1 MLGLTKSTPAF
12 PFIESFCMK
21 RIPLALVMSLTVAF
35 SQSTPAQ
42 NLLDLWG
49 AAKSYDASYQSALAL
64 YKSSKNKADEGLS
77 GILPTMALS
86 TNSTRNLIDYTPD
99 VITVN
104 QANPSSSVIPYQRW
118 FGTHIATFTAVQPL
132 YRPANYQT
140 YLQSKSM
147 LAQSVAQ
154 LVASEQDL
162 IVRMCQAYFDVLV
175 SQETLDFTRAQKRAT
190 EEQLAFA
197 KRNFEVGTATIT
209 DTHDAQARYDLVVA
223 QEVAAQN
230 DLNVKKMNLDQLVGM
245 QQTKPVP
252 MMSEAPI
259 ERLMP
264 SNIEEWVANS
274 EKSHPS
280 VLNSKLGLDIANLE
294 VKKSVAG
301 HLPTVD
307 LTASMTGTRN
317 LDGTNTSGLSTL
329 GTHVLNKSVG
339 VVVNVPIFSGFYVE
353 NRIKETE
360 NLADKARY
368 DYEYAKRTA
377 ALSTQSAF
385 LNLVSGIGQVNALK
399 AAERSTQKSLES
411 NQLGYSVGLKLN
423 IDVLNAQSQRYQTK
437 RDLAQA
443 RYNVLMQELK
453 LKQAS
458 GILQAS
464 DLNELNDML
473 ERQP

>member
-1 MLGLTKSTPAF
+1 
-12 PFIESFCMK
+12 
-21 RIPLALVMSLTVAF
+21 
-35 SQSTPAQ
+35 
-42 NLLDLWG
+42 
-49 AAKSYDASYQSALAL
+49 
-64 YKSSKNKADEGLS
+64 
-77 GILPTMALS
+77 
-86 TNSTRNLIDYTPD
+86 
-99 VITVN
+99 
-104 QANPSSSVIPYQRW
+104 
-118 FGTHIATFTAVQPL
+118 
-132 YRPANYQT
+132 
-140 YLQSKSM
+140 
-147 LAQSVAQ
+147 
-154 LVASEQDL
+154 
-162 IVRMCQAYFDVLV
+162 
-175 SQETLDFTRAQKRAT
+175 
-190 EEQLAFA
+190 
-197 KRNFEVGTATIT
+197 
-209 DTHDAQARYDLVVA
+209 LVVA

-280 VLNSKLGLDIANLE
+280 VLNAKLGLDIANLE

>member
-1 MLGLTKSTPAF
+1 MHGLMRLIQAYPS
-12 PFIESFCMK
+12 IESLRMK
-21 RIPLALVMSLTVAF
+21 RIPLALVVSLSVAF
-35 SQSTPAQ
+35 GQSSAAQ

-49 AAKSYDASYQSALAL
+49 SAKSYDASYQSALAL
-64 YKSSKNKADEGLS
+64 YKSSKNRADEGLA

-99 VITVN
+99 VVTIN
-104 QANPSSSVIPYQRW
+104 PSNPSSNVIPYQRW

-140 YLQSKSM
+140 YLQSKSV

-154 LVASEQDL
+154 LVAAEQDL
-162 IVRMCQAYFDVLV
+162 IVRMSQAYFDVLV
-175 SQETLDFTRAQKRAT
+175 SQETLEFTRAQKRAT

-230 DLNVKKMNLDQLVGM
+230 DLNVKKMTLDQLVGM
-245 QQTKPVP
+245 QQTKPIP
-252 MMSEAPI
+252 MVSEAPI

-264 SNIEEWVANS
+264 TNIDEWVANS
-274 EKSHPS
+274 EKSHPN
-280 VLNSKLGLDIANLE
+280 VLNAKLNLDIANLE
-294 VKKSVAG
+294 VKKAVAG

-317 LDGTNTSGLSTL
+317 LDGTNTSGLSSL
-329 GTHVLNKSVG
+329 STHVLNKSVG
-339 VVVNVPIFSGFYVE
+339 VVINVPIFSGFYVE

-360 NLADKARY
+360 NLVDKARY
-368 DYEYAKRTA
+368 DFEFAKRTA

-411 NQLGYSVGLKLN
+411 NELGYSVGLKLN

-464 DLNELNDML
+464 DLNEINDML
-473 ERQP
+473 EHQP